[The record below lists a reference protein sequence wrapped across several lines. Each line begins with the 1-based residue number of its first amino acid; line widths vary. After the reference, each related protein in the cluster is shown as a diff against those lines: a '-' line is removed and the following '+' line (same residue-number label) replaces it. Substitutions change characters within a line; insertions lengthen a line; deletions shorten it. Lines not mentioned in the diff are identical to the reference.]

1 MAAADRPGVAIFAP
15 TPLLTVSIER
25 DTTGAEE
32 VHLHAGGQGVWVARM
47 ARSLGCDVVVCAP
60 FGGESG
66 AVTRS
71 ILERDGFPLAAVD
84 VAAPNA
90 AHVEEGRSDERR
102 SIVHTKPGAL
112 DRHELDDLYGAA
124 LK

>member
-1 MAAADRPGVAIFAP
+1 
-15 TPLLTVSIER
+15 
-25 DTTGAEE
+25 
-32 VHLHAGGQGVWVARM
+32 M
-47 ARSLGCDVVVCAP
+47 ARSLGCDVVVCGP

-102 SIVHTKPGAL
+102 SIVHTEPGAL
-112 DRHELDDLYGAA
+112 DRHELDDLYGVA
-124 LK
+124 LKAAADAAVVVLTGSVWDHVLPAETFGRLASRWWPI